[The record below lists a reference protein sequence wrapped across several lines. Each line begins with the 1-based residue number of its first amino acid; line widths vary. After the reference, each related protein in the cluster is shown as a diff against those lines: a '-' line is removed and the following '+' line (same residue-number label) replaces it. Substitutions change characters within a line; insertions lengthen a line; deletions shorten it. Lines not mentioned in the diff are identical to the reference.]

1 MENLCKVL
9 NLLFKDVSSKDIIR
23 GNINYDKV
31 EKSFF
36 KKLALSH
43 LQNFS
48 GNNVENLYD
57 YVMNELY
64 DRVDGNSEVSVGAVL
79 RKFNE
84 LVLKE
89 VEEIPVCRYRHL
101 LKWRMASFSLDEE
114 LFTTSFLAVRDW
126 QSHRKEREDFSWKY
140 VIGSDNVEL
149 NNMLNHG
156 LAENH
161 FHLKGSA
168 PYFYMSW
175 VNLMNKVMNRKFIQ
189 NLRQYDTDRQQGFTL
204 YHTDAV
210 EESLVVMHLQAAL
223 IRAYLYSW
231 LMGRDFWIQE
241 SLYVPFEQIHDVID
255 WSCFDGQ
262 TCWEI
267 KEWQEEEKTFWAG
280 ETIWRY
286 LWAEKMNSH
295 DFTYE
300 KKTQWSWIC
309 QNLLYDIP
317 FEKLKVKEGGLT
329 ERQLIVKCFG
339 IGKMIRLDQEFVRYF
354 VQCGMRRKVSD
365 WIAQKEVEQLLQDTS
380 LLIMSRDKLQ
390 SMIDNLRVESSS
402 YKGKA
407 LDYLQNRAGAP
418 QEDLYGER
426 WLLYCMFR
434 KLYAGDQDAV
444 CRGDLFYAYLVLKE
458 RIRSELIQ
466 VNDKVGFD
474 NFLRYQ
480 NRKEEFIDNTPLS
493 KVYSRHA
500 VVSSFSGQPLR
511 VLEARITPR
520 DTSRENRDYIKRID
534 SEILPEKDRSAR
546 KFLSDEPLS
555 KQDFFYV
562 FHFVK
567 VPEENEKTNAFE
579 CRSYKLRKKV
589 KKQANGIYFL
599 RAKYVEQAS
608 RIRGIDA
615 CSPEIGC
622 RPEVF
627 AQAFRFLKIEQNFTG
642 CVEPRKRRPR
652 LRSTYHVGE
661 DFLDIVDG
669 MRAIDEAIFFLNMTH
684 GDRLGHALALG
695 ISPREWY
702 QYRENRIIC
711 CKQDMLDNIVW
722 IYQRI
727 RRYKIGDT
735 ETILMKLKRM
745 YVHLYQEVYRS
756 GFNKNESE
764 CDIDL
769 YYDAWKLRGDNPAV
783 YYAKDK
789 IEEKIPLS
797 VWEQYN
803 LNKKYEE
810 LNIIRRERE
819 CIKLY
824 HRYHYDEAAK
834 KAGKKVA
841 EYKIDRDII
850 GVVEKIQYHLQREVL
865 EKGIAIETNPSS
877 NYLISTFRAYE
888 KHPIINW
895 YNKGLTNDREQL
907 DACPQLDVTINT
919 DDQAVFGTSLENEF
933 ALMAVALEKAVD
945 ETGKLKYN
953 KEMIYSWLDA
963 IRRKGFTRCFQQE
976 RKEEREEEREE
987 DRE

>member
-31 EKSFF
+31 EKTFF

-126 QSHRKEREDFSWKY
+126 QSYRKEREDFSWKY

-189 NLRQYDTDRQQGFTL
+189 NLRQYDADRQQGFTL

-231 LMGRDFWIQE
+231 IKGRDFWIQE
-241 SLYVPFEQIHDVID
+241 SLYVPFEQIYDVID

-286 LWAEKMNSH
+286 LWAEKMNSD

-300 KKTQWSWIC
+300 KKAQWSWVC

-339 IGKMIRLDQEFVRYF
+339 IGKMIRLDQEFVYSF
-354 VQCGMRRKVSD
+354 VQCGMRRKISD
-365 WIAQKEVEQLLQDTS
+365 WIAQKEVEQLLQDTG

-390 SMIDNLRVESSS
+390 SIIDNLCVESSS

-407 LDYLQNRAGAP
+407 LDYLQNRAGAS

-520 DTSRENRDYIKRID
+520 DTSRENRNYIKRID

-567 VPEENEKTNAFE
+567 VPEENEKTNSFE
-579 CRSYKLRKKV
+579 CRSYRLRKKV

-627 AQAFRFLKIEQNFTG
+627 AQAFRFLKMEQNFTG
-642 CVEPRKRRPR
+642 CVEPKKRRPR

-669 MRAIDEAIFFLNMTH
+669 MRAIDEAIFF
-684 GDRLGHALALG
+684 
-695 ISPREWY
+695 
-702 QYRENRIIC
+702 
-711 CKQDMLDNIVW
+711 
-722 IYQRI
+722 
-727 RRYKIGDT
+727 
-735 ETILMKLKRM
+735 
-745 YVHLYQEVYRS
+745 
-756 GFNKNESE
+756 
-764 CDIDL
+764 
-769 YYDAWKLRGDNPAV
+769 
-783 YYAKDK
+783 
-789 IEEKIPLS
+789 
-797 VWEQYN
+797 
-803 LNKKYEE
+803 
-810 LNIIRRERE
+810 
-819 CIKLY
+819 
-824 HRYHYDEAAK
+824 
-834 KAGKKVA
+834 
-841 EYKIDRDII
+841 
-850 GVVEKIQYHLQREVL
+850 
-865 EKGIAIETNPSS
+865 
-877 NYLISTFRAYE
+877 
-888 KHPIINW
+888 
-895 YNKGLTNDREQL
+895 
-907 DACPQLDVTINT
+907 
-919 DDQAVFGTSLENEF
+919 
-933 ALMAVALEKAVD
+933 
-945 ETGKLKYN
+945 
-953 KEMIYSWLDA
+953 
-963 IRRKGFTRCFQQE
+963 
-976 RKEEREEEREE
+976 
-987 DRE
+987 